1 MSSFQLIDLDSDISF
16 TFQFFPERIRT
27 SDRANWTA
35 QETTIGVKPL
45 FYGNREPIQISV
57 DELILDNTESNIS
70 LRADL
75 EDLRYLVTEVEQKGT
90 PPPLLAVWG
99 ENRVRCV
106 LTDLSIEE
114 EEFTQEGEPLRARIR
129 LELLQLQDIGEA
141 TSVRVYEY
149 NEDVEPG

>member
-1 MSSFQLIDLDSDISF
+1 
-16 TFQFFPERIRT
+16 
-27 SDRANWTA
+27 
-35 QETTIGVKPL
+35 
-45 FYGNREPIQISV
+45 
-57 DELILDNTESNIS
+57 
-70 LRADL
+70 
-75 EDLRYLVTEVEQKGT
+75 
-90 PPPLLAVWG
+90 
-99 ENRVRCV
+99 